1 MIKIALVDDQA
12 LIRDGIAR
20 LIELNDHYQILW
32 RAEHGEQALQ
42 RLAEQPV
49 DLLLSD
55 IRMPVLDGIQL
66 VEQMRQRGDTTPVL
80 MLTTFDEH
88 QLFLRAL
95 QAGVNGFLLKDVSWD
110 KLDKAIATVAAGGF
124 LAEPELLN
132 RQRLPQSESPSAS
145 QAIQRDELS
154 AKEQQ
159 ILRYLAAGFSNKE
172 IAAAIYLAEGTVKNH
187 ISNLLDKLQA
197 RDRTQAVLKALRW
210 QLI

>member
-1 MIKIALVDDQA
+1 MIRIGLVDDQA

-20 LIELNDHYQILW
+20 LIELNPDFSVLW
-32 RAEHGEQALQ
+32 QAEHGQQALTSIQ
-42 RLAEQPV
+42 QQPV

-55 IRMPVLDGIQL
+55 IRMPVMDGIQL
-66 VEQMRQRGDTTPVL
+66 VSQMRQLGLLTPVL

-88 QLFLRAL
+88 QLFMRAL
-95 QAGVNGFLLKDVSWD
+95 QAGVNGFLLKDISWE
-110 KLDKAIATVAAGGF
+110 KLEHAIKTVAGGGF

-132 RQRLPQSESPSAS
+132 RQHLPASDDESLPQLPADS
-145 QAIQRDELS
+145 LT

-172 IAAAIYLAEGTVKNH
+172 IAGAVYLAEGTVKNH
-187 ISNLLDKLQA
+187 ISNLLTKLHA
-197 RDRTQAVLKALRW
+197 RDRTQAVIKALRW